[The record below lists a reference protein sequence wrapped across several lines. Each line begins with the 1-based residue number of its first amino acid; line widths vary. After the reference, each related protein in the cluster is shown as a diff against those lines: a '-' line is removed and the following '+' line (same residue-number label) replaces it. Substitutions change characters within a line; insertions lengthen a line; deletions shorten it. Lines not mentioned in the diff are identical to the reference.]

1 MLRHTVVMTFADDLD
16 PAGLDRVVAG
26 LESLRGIPVV
36 RSLAVGL
43 DAGISDRSADLIL
56 TVDFDNADD
65 WQAYQDHPDHVA
77 FVSDVVAPILL
88 SRAAVQ
94 VQIDD

>member
-1 MLRHTVVMTFADDLD
+1 MLRHTVIMTFVDDLD
-16 PAGLDRVVAG
+16 SAGLDRVVSRLKA
-26 LESLRGIPVV
+26 LSGIPGV
-36 RSLAVGL
+36 RSLHVGL

-56 TVDFDNADD
+56 TVDFDDADD

-77 FVSDVVAPILL
+77 FVSDVVAPVLL

-94 VQIDD
+94 VEIDN